1 MSAVTSSSAP
11 LVSVGLLASTSIG
24 KLDAILASL
33 SQQTHDNLEILISGG
48 SVPGPALIHYLRSKQ
63 ASDARIKYVPSQ
75 DREGHDAPFHALLG
89 KATGEFFVAA
99 SNVLHWHP
107 RFLERCIAEIGPH
120 GSVMSGASV
129 NGQVVAVPRLGGGRP
144 RHQDLLSFLRN
155 PTSAILLGVHRTSWI
170 KAFASEA
177 ASSSDLSLTLLRSVF
192 RGHHRVFA
200 EALCELD
207 GRDRSGMELMPSWLA
222 QGIEDLLMSATG
234 SDEGSRRKRELRK
247 AYLSALRERVRGADN
262 GPPADDLDHPAT
274 QEEMKASFS
283 QSGEDMIVD
292 FVFGAI
298 QVSHPTY
305 LDLGAHHPR
314 RYSNTHHFYRKG
326 SRGVSVEADPA
337 LFERFVQERPADI
350 NLNVGVGVGSMGSL
364 PFYVMSV
371 PTLNTFSKEEADR
384 CVAMGTHQIVD
395 VIEVPLRDVN
405 AIIAEHFAGETP
417 DFISIDVEGLDFEI
431 VKSIDLQRYRPTVIC
446 VETITFSEN
455 FDGAKIEEIGDY
467 LQQHGYFLYADTRI
481 NSIFVD
487 KARWRRQ

>member
-1 MSAVTSSSAP
+1 MTTSSSF
-11 LVSVGLLASTSIG
+11 LISVGILGSTSIE

-33 SQQTHDNLEILISGG
+33 NQQTHQNLEILISGG
-48 SVPGPALIHYLRSKQ
+48 AVPGPALIHYLRSKQ

-75 DREGHDAPFHALLG
+75 GREGHDAPFQALLG

-107 RFLERCIAEIGPH
+107 RFLERCVAEIGPH

-129 NGQVVAVPRLGGGRP
+129 SGQVVAVPRLGGGR
-144 RHQDLLSFLRN
+144 RRYQDLLSFLRN

-177 ASSSDLSLTLLRSVF
+177 ASLSDQSLTLLRSVF

-207 GRDRSGMELMPSWLA
+207 GRDDDRSEMELMPTWFA
-222 QGIEDLLMSATG
+222 QGIKDLVMSVTG
-234 SDEGSRRKRELRK
+234 SNEGSRRKRELRK
-247 AYLSALRERVRGADN
+247 AYLSALSERVRGADN
-262 GPPADDLDHPAT
+262 GPPTDDLGHLGT

-314 RYSNTHHFYRKG
+314 RFSNTHHFYLKG

-337 LFERFVQERPADI
+337 LFERFLQERSADI

-371 PTLNTFSKEEADR
+371 PTLNTFSKEEAER

-405 AIIAEHFAGETP
+405 AIIAEYFAGESP

-455 FDGAKIEEIGDY
+455 FDGAKIEEIGCY

-487 KARWRRQ
+487 KARWRR